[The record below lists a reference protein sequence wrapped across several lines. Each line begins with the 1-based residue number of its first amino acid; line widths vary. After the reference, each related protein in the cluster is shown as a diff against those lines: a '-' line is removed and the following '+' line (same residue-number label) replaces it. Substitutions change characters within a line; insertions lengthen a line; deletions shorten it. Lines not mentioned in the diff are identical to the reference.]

1 MCGFAVTRTPQPY
14 LFILSTSSEH
24 ADAIEGTAGVS
35 SSAASSS
42 AALVAYPLLSGPR
55 GQKARLGGP
64 YRMPAASE
72 GYPDAT
78 GRAGPRVI
86 LSIRTRPAAVA
97 SPASAVALP
106 ASAVPSPA
114 AAPSP
119 AAVPSPAEER
129 AEESREAAEAE
140 TASAE
145 ESSPDATPR
154 EEPTAAAATAAAAT
168 AAVITAAAAAAAAAT
183 AAAATAPATTAPAA
197 LADAITAA
205 TAVPQE
211 TSLEAQLS
219 VATAYEAPALALLT
233 NQPLTHTHV
242 ASHHATPTLASP
254 FYRAPPMAAGSGGGA
269 RASSVVSAAP
279 AVPPAVPPAQGGGNF
294 LSFSRGFDWLTKEIS
309 EIAREFGAEAP
320 PPIEVLRPIFF
331 APAPTA
337 AVLPIAP
344 HASTSAATGATT
356 GALSSSES
364 NEKDREALLGRTAS
378 KSRGKGAQG
387 GSVEERAIGG
397 ASATTAEM
405 HEMVHAAHQ
414 RGEQLSDL
422 GDKSQQLADNADDF
436 LQMAKQLRKQE
447 EKGLFG
453 ALFG

>member
-1 MCGFAVTRTPQPY
+1 
-14 LFILSTSSEH
+14 
-24 ADAIEGTAGVS
+24 
-35 SSAASSS
+35 
-42 AALVAYPLLSGPR
+42 
-55 GQKARLGGP
+55 
-64 YRMPAASE
+64 
-72 GYPDAT
+72 
-78 GRAGPRVI
+78 
-86 LSIRTRPAAVA
+86 
-97 SPASAVALP
+97 
-106 ASAVPSPA
+106 
-114 AAPSP
+114 
-119 AAVPSPAEER
+119 VPSPAEER
-129 AEESREAAEAE
+129 ADESREAAEAE

-145 ESSPDATPR
+145 EISPDAMPR

-183 AAAATAPATTAPAA
+183 AAAATAPAA

-294 LSFSRGFDWLTKEIS
+294 FSRGFDWLTKEIS

-344 HASTSAATGATT
+344 HASTSAATGAAT